1 MRRFIPTLLLIAAAA
16 LVGWLASW
24 QWREGSFD
32 ALLGAPP
39 VEVGKALYPSFPP
52 AKVKH
57 ITVNGS
63 GASAKFSLQQNGW
76 HSTSPWRD
84 RMDPRAAVAI
94 INFTRS
100 MCVEDHV
107 ALEKISEEKSGLNH
121 EAVTIL
127 LEDANRKPLAHYKIG
142 RVTPWKASA
151 MDTPEPIP
159 TVYINPRE
167 KGRKKHVY
175 ACTGDI
181 NAIFKDGFRFLR
193 DHRPF
198 YFNPLKL
205 STITIFSKEGQLL
218 VARESPDKPWRI
230 VKPLDLA
237 TNPASIRALLK
248 GLFEL
253 QALKVNDKAA
263 GDAANTAEN
272 KDVMRIGIRTF
283 DSEALTELE
292 IRPTES
298 VGIEDAIAFVSDRP
312 GVEFLMPAKPVSGM
326 TSLADLPL
334 TINELR
340 DPALTHLNIKAL
352 SAIAILPS
360 TGPEILL
367 SREAAK
373 PWTCVINGVSQ
384 EANEPNLYLLLKT
397 VTTGKALSFE
407 SDAATDFTP
416 WGLDRPILRLRFLAT
431 DNQTFELRFGMDR
444 NGNCFANRLGT
455 PTVIKIDESLIRSIA
470 VRPYEWRSARLWSID
485 KVNLLAIKRSGGNSP
500 SLTLKYRFIDEAWAA
515 THDDGHDLS
524 AEIDPVKANY
534 LLSTLEELQVLRW
547 LAVDD
552 ESAINALKK
561 PTLEYQIVEKQFDE
575 KGDFSGTVTRR
586 LTLAPMD
593 SSARPTNYFGRLG
606 SESNPFMIDAESYDK
621 LAAGLLAD

>member
-1 MRRFIPTLLLIAAAA
+1 MRRFIPTLLLIVAAAI
-16 LVGWLASW
+16 VGWLASW

-39 VEVGKALYPSFPP
+39 IEVGKALYPSFSP

-63 GASAKFSLQQNGW
+63 GASAKFSLQHNGW
-76 HSTSPWRD
+76 QSTSPWRD

-94 INFTRS
+94 INFTRG
-100 MCVEDHV
+100 MCVEDHD
-107 ALEKISEEKSGLNH
+107 AREKISEEKSGLNH

-142 RVTPWKASA
+142 RATPWKATA
-151 MDTPEPIP
+151 KDAPEPIP
-159 TVYINPRE
+159 TVYVNPRE

-181 NAIFKDGFRFLR
+181 NALFKDGFRFLR

-218 VARESPDKPWRI
+218 IARESPDKPWRI

-237 TNPASIRALLK
+237 TNPASIKALLK

-263 GDAANTAEN
+263 GNAANTTEN
-272 KDVMRIGIRTF
+272 KDVTRIGIRSF

-292 IRPTES
+292 IRPSES
-298 VGIEDAIAFVSDRP
+298 AGIEETTAFVSDRP
-312 GVEFLMPAKPVSGM
+312 GVVFLMPAKPVSGM

-334 TINELR
+334 SINELR

-352 SAIAILPS
+352 SGIAILPS

-367 SREAAK
+367 SREASK
-373 PWTCVINGVSQ
+373 PWTCLINGVEQ
-384 EANEPNLYLLLKT
+384 EANEPNLYRLLKT
-397 VTTGKALSFE
+397 VTTGKSLAFE
-407 SDAATDFTP
+407 SDAATDFAP
-416 WGLDRPILRLRFLAT
+416 WGLDRPILRLRFLAK
-431 DNQTFELRFGMDR
+431 DNQGFELRFGMD
-444 NGNCFANRLGT
+444 GEGAFFVNRLGT
-455 PTVIKIDESLIRSIA
+455 PTVVKIDESLIRSIA
-470 VRPYEWRSARLWSID
+470 VHPYEWRSARLWSID
-485 KVNLLAIKRSGGNSP
+485 KVNLLAIRRSVGNSP
-500 SLTLKYRFIDEAWAA
+500 AMTLKYRFIDEVWNASY
-515 THDDGHDLS
+515 DDGRDLT
-524 AEIDPVKANY
+524 AEIDPTKANY
-534 LLSTLEELQVLRW
+534 LLSVLEELQVLRW
-547 LAVDD
+547 HATDD
-552 ESAINALKK
+552 EAAINALKK
-561 PTLEYQIVEKQFDE
+561 PSLEYQIVEKQFDD
-575 KGDFSGTVTRR
+575 KGEFVGTVTRI
-586 LTLAPMD
+586 LTLAPSD
-593 SSARPTNYFGRLG
+593 SSTRPPSYFGRLG
-606 SESNPFMIDAESYDK
+606 SDSNPFTIDAETYDK
-621 LAAGLLAD
+621 LAAGLMIE

>member
-1 MRRFIPTLLLIAAAA
+1 MRRLIPTLLLVATAAI
-16 LVGWLASW
+16 VGWLSSW

-39 VEVGKALYPSFPP
+39 VEVGNALYPSFEP
-52 AKVKH
+52 AEVKH

-63 GASAKFSLQQNGW
+63 GTSVKFSLQNNGW
-76 HSTSPWRD
+76 QSTSPWRD

-94 INFTRS
+94 INFTRGMS
-100 MCVEDHV
+100 VEDYV
-107 ALEKISEEKSGLNH
+107 PRDKISEEKAGLTY

-127 LEDANRKPLAHYKIG
+127 LESASRKPLAHYKIG
-142 RVTPWKASA
+142 RSTPWKATVK
-151 MDTPEPIP
+151 DIPEPVP
-159 TVYINPRE
+159 TVFINPRD

-181 NAIFKDGFRFLR
+181 NSLFKDSFCFLR

-205 STITIFSKEGQLL
+205 NTITIVSKQGQLL
-218 VARESPDKPWRI
+218 IARDSPNKPWRI
-230 VKPLDLA
+230 AKPLDLA
-237 TNPASIRALLK
+237 TDPAAMKSLLK

-253 QALKVNDKAA
+253 QALKVNDKSASN
-263 GDAANTAEN
+263 AANATEN
-272 KDVMRIGIRTF
+272 KDATRISIRSF
-283 DSEALTELE
+283 DSESQTELE
-292 IRPTES
+292 IRSTEAP
-298 VGIEDAIAFVSDRP
+298 ENAETTAFVSDRP

-334 TINELR
+334 SINELR
-340 DPALTHLNIKAL
+340 DPALTHLNVKAL
-352 SAIAILPS
+352 SGIAILPS

-367 SREAAK
+367 SREASK
-373 PWTCVINGVSQ
+373 PWTCIINGVAQ

-397 VTTGKALSFE
+397 VTTGKALAFE

-416 WGLDRPILRLRFLAT
+416 WGLDRPILRLRFLAK
-431 DNQTFELRFGMDR
+431 DNQAFELRFGMNS
-444 NGNCFANRLGT
+444 NGDCFVNRLGT

-470 VRPYEWRSARLWSID
+470 VCPYEWRGARLWSID
-485 KVNLLAIKRSGGNSP
+485 KVNLLAIRRSGGKSP
-500 SLTLKYRFIDEAWAA
+500 SLTLKYRFIDEAWTA
-515 THDDGHDLS
+515 TNDDGRDLS
-524 AEIDPVKANY
+524 AEIDPAKANY
-534 LLSTLEELQVLRW
+534 LLSAIEGLQVSRW

-575 KGDFSGTVTRR
+575 KGDFSGTITRN
-586 LTLAPMD
+586 LTLAPSD
-593 SSARPTNYFGRLG
+593 SNAEPTSYFGRLG
-606 SESNPFMIDAESYDK
+606 SESNPFTIDAESYDK
-621 LAAGLLAD
+621 LAAGLMAD